1 MNLSFKEQDENEYPT
16 YFYIHLFFVF
26 TGLIFYAF
34 AYFLFIFIVKDISY
48 IKKEVFTFLVVNSLK
63 SIVEITL
70 STSLTKEIII
80 YFFEI
85 SEFYLVLTYINKSLT
100 TKKISQNTSNYEL
113 EHFYYI
119 MALFIIFFFPY
130 EPILNL
136 TGKVLITY
144 NTIKIVLS
152 ILLFRYIFIKMQ
164 LLLEYLREKKMA
176 TSAIPDIYLPN
187 VKANYYYNNF
197 YIINILFYLILGLT
211 IVYYIL
217 KILDLFILWKTIS
230 IYLIL
235 FTEES
240 IYVIIIISNLIFFYT
255 IHKNKLL
262 KRRKKKDKTE
272 EEVNLGGADVDIK
285 QDDPNN
291 LSEKE
296 DTKNDKNID
305 DNEEEKKIKKNIKNS
320 EENEILKE

>member
-119 MALFIIFFFPY
+119 MALFIIFFF
-130 EPILNL
+130 LMNL
-136 TGKVLITY
+136 Y
-144 NTIKIVLS
+144 
-152 ILLFRYIFIKMQ
+152 
-164 LLLEYLREKKMA
+164 
-176 TSAIPDIYLPN
+176 
-187 VKANYYYNNF
+187 
-197 YIINILFYLILGLT
+197 
-211 IVYYIL
+211 
-217 KILDLFILWKTIS
+217 
-230 IYLIL
+230 
-235 FTEES
+235 
-240 IYVIIIISNLIFFYT
+240 
-255 IHKNKLL
+255 
-262 KRRKKKDKTE
+262 
-272 EEVNLGGADVDIK
+272 
-285 QDDPNN
+285 
-291 LSEKE
+291 
-296 DTKNDKNID
+296 
-305 DNEEEKKIKKNIKNS
+305 
-320 EENEILKE
+320 